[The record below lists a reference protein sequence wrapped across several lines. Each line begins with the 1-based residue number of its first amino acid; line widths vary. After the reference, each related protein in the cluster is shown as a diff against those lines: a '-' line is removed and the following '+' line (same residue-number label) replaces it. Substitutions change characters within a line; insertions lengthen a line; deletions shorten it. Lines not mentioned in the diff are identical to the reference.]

1 MASLG
6 GKGFKEERWTDKPSF
21 PFPPRE
27 SSLMSKIVCHYRQ
40 SKIIKGW
47 DLASLGGKGLR
58 LAKDES
64 RHFHSFSLPFE
75 EVPGGA

>member
-1 MASLG
+1 
-6 GKGFKEERWTDKPSF
+6 
-21 PFPPRE
+21 
-27 SSLMSKIVCHYRQ
+27 MSKIVCHYRQ